1 MEEKPKKKIP
11 LFPKYKTTSLF
22 KNHNGNAMFSSSDDS
37 DILNDSSDYETNED
51 KNNDNKIEIIK
62 QNEFMRMKTFN
73 IEVDKTN
80 DNDSCLTPRKSI
92 DGFRDIEEYVSK
104 SAYENKNINKINDN
118 KNKNKKK
125 EEKSS
130 DKKDNKKENKII
142 NDFFINNE
150 GDIEFKEE
158 NKKDGKNK
166 QNSNKNNN
174 YMAKSLGPLM
184 EEDENFGSIF
194 INQNKSIFN
203 SKKELWK
210 FQKILLANQ
219 IIDFKSKNYKYFIYY
234 I

>member
-11 LFPKYKTTSLF
+11 LFPKYKTTALF
-22 KNHNGNAMFSSSDDS
+22 KKYSGNAMLSSSDDS
-37 DILNDSSDYETNED
+37 DILNDSSDYETTED
-51 KNNDNKIEIIK
+51 KNNNNNKIGTIK
-62 QNEFMRMKTFN
+62 KNELMRIKTFT
-73 IEVDKTN
+73 IEVDKSN
-80 DNDSCLTPRKSI
+80 DNDTCITPRKSI
-92 DGFRDIEEYVSK
+92 VDGFKDIEEYVSK
-104 SAYENKNINKINDN
+104 SAYENKSLNKINDN

-125 EEKSS
+125 EEKSP

-150 GDIEFKEE
+150 GDIEIKEE
-158 NKKDGKNK
+158 TKKDGKNK

-174 YMAKSLGPLM
+174 HIAKSLGPLM

-210 FQKILLANQ
+210 FQKILLDNQ
-219 IIDFKSKNYKYFIYY
+219 IIDFNSKNYI
-234 I
+234 

>member
-11 LFPKYKTTSLF
+11 LFPKYKTTALF
-22 KNHNGNAMFSSSDDS
+22 KKYSGNAMLSSSDDS
-37 DILNDSSDYETNED
+37 DILNDSSDYETTED
-51 KNNDNKIEIIK
+51 KNINNNNKIGTIK
-62 QNEFMRMKTFN
+62 KNELMRIKTFT
-73 IEVDKTN
+73 IEVDKSN
-80 DNDSCLTPRKSI
+80 DNDICITPRKSI
-92 DGFRDIEEYVSK
+92 VDGFKDIEEYVSK
-104 SAYENKNINKINDN
+104 SAYENKSLNKINDN

-125 EEKSS
+125 EEKSP

-158 NKKDGKNK
+158 SKKNGKNK
-166 QNSNKNNN
+166 QKSNKNNN

-184 EEDENFGSIF
+184 EEDENSGVIF

-210 FQKILLANQ
+210 FQKILLDNQ
-219 IIDFKSKNYKYFIYY
+219 IIDFNSKNYI
-234 I
+234 

>member
-11 LFPKYKTTSLF
+11 LFPKYKTTALF
-22 KNHNGNAMFSSSDDS
+22 KKYSGNAMLSSSDDS
-37 DILNDSSDYETNED
+37 DILNDSSDYETTED
-51 KNNDNKIEIIK
+51 KNNNNNKIGTIK
-62 QNEFMRMKTFN
+62 KNELMRIKTFT
-73 IEVDKTN
+73 IEVDKSN
-80 DNDSCLTPRKSI
+80 DNDTCITPRKSI
-92 DGFRDIEEYVSK
+92 VDGFKDIEEYVSK
-104 SAYENKNINKINDN
+104 SAYENKSLNKINDN

-125 EEKSS
+125 EEKSP

-158 NKKDGKNK
+158 SKKNGKNK
-166 QNSNKNNN
+166 QKSNKNNN

-210 FQKILLANQ
+210 FQKILLDNQ
-219 IIDFKSKNYKYFIYY
+219 IIDFKSKNYI
-234 I
+234 